1 MDKHLNDLPFKGSVL
16 ETSLNNNL
24 TDTVIRLVLTTAAS
38 KPASQFWKEAAEL
51 VNIKIKKKKQ

>member
-1 MDKHLNDLPFKGSVL
+1 MHNHANDLPFKGSVL

-24 TDTVIRLVLTTAAS
+24 TETVIRLVLATAAS

-51 VNIKIKKKKQ
+51 VNSKIKKKK